1 MARITYWL
9 EDEEAKIEVLN
20 ITNGTTTC
28 GELPDPADEK
38 TKKRP
43 IASVSLKWACEGIL
57 RSAKK
62 AR

>member
-9 EDEEAKIEVLN
+9 EGEEGNIEVLN
-20 ITNGTTTC
+20 IINGTPSY
-28 GELPDPADEK
+28 GELLDSADKK